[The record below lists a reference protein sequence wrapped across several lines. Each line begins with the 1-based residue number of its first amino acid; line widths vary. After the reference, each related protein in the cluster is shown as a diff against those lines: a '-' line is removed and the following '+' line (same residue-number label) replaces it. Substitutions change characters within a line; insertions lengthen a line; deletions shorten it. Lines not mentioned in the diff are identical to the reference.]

1 MNRSMGTRIALENLV
16 VGEVYCVKV
25 PSLGEVF
32 AKYLD
37 KESDRFEIT
46 AGMLKSQARNK
57 TWRKGDEFT
66 APFGSDFYEVL

>member
-1 MNRSMGTRIALENLV
+1 MKKSFGSRIALENLV
-16 VGEVYCVKV
+16 VGEIYCVKV
-25 PSLGEVF
+25 PALGEVF

-37 KESDRFEIT
+37 KTNDLFEIT

-57 TWRKGDEFT
+57 TWRKGEEFT